1 MSLFYYMTGLEKMSF
16 PGRRSRCA
24 VTPGRRTHTRHTAKS
39 RPVVR
44 GAAFRRAALTAAVIL
59 AVVLAL
65 ILVRTVLGLV
75 VSVHILISVSVA
87 VLRISGAVVLHIL
100 IISVCHNH
108 YLLTEFGYEVSM
120 AFSL

>member
-1 MSLFYYMTGLEKMSF
+1 MDFHHRLTACPSY
-16 PGRRSRCA
+16 
-24 VTPGRRTHTRHTAKS
+24 AKS

-44 GAAFRRAALTAAVIL
+44 GAAFRRAALAAAVIL

-87 VLRISGAVVLHIL
+87 VLRISGAVVVHIL